1 MREKTQIIIAA
12 SAYGAFFGITA
23 TMLTLAVVGLFPPT
37 DSTQVDRPLNTFARV
52 DEQVIDLV
60 QTANEAVV
68 NITVSKK
75 ISRSVPSNL
84 DVSENLDV
92 SGQLLEVGGGSGFV
106 ISEDGLIVTNRHVV
120 EDEDAVYSIVYA
132 SGQSFE
138 AQVLAKDPVL
148 DIALLKVDGNN
159 LPTVP
164 LGDSDT
170 LRPGQ
175 TVIAIGNAL
184 AELGNSVTR
193 GVVSAIGRRVEAGD
207 GNGRNE
213 ILDHAIQTDAAINP
227 GNSGGPLL
235 NLSGEVVGINTAI
248 SSRGQS
254 VGFAIP
260 INDAKKTIESVVRHG
275 RIIRPWLGVRYVPV
289 TPRLADEMQLPVLY
303 GALII
308 DGTSD
313 DERGVLPNSPA
324 AAAGLQEGDI
334 ILEINGEKLEDK
346 DSLAQL
352 VARHEVGEEI
362 VIRFVRKGEERVLR
376 LILDE
381 FPIN

>member
-37 DSTQVDRPLNTFARV
+37 DSANADRSLNTFALV
-52 DEQVIDLV
+52 DDQVIDLV

-75 ISRSVPSNL
+75 ISRNVSPNL
-84 DVSENLDV
+84 DLSENLNASD
-92 SGQLLEVGGGSGFV
+92 QLLEVGGGSGFV
-106 ISEDGLIVTNRHVV
+106 IGEDGLIVTNRHVV
-120 EDEDAVYSIVYA
+120 EDEGAVYSIVYA

-138 AQVLAKDPVL
+138 AQVLAKDPIL
-148 DIALLKVDGNN
+148 DIALLKVDGNH
-159 LPTVP
+159 LPTLP

-170 LRPGQ
+170 LKPGQ

-193 GVVSAIGRRVEAGD
+193 GVVSAIGRRVAAGD
-207 GNGRNE
+207 GNGSNE

-235 NLSGEVVGINTAI
+235 NLNGEVVGINTAI

-289 TPRLADEMQLPVLY
+289 TPRLADERQLTVLY
-303 GALII
+303 GALIVE
-308 DGTSD
+308 GTSD
-313 DERGVLPNSPA
+313 DEQGVLPNSPA

-346 DSLAQL
+346 DSLARL

-362 VIRFVRKGEERVLR
+362 EIRFVRKGEERDVR